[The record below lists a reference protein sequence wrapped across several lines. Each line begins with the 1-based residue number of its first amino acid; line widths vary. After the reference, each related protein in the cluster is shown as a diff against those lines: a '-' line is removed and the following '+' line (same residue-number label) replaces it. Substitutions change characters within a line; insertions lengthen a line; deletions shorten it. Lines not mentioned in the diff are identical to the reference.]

1 MPKSKVLLNEMKMDF
16 NFNTWLAIQEWMKI
30 RLNYLSLKEEDLLL
44 MQIDGFRQYL
54 YKHYDLYL
62 IHSRSSGT

>member
-30 RLNYLSLKEEDLLL
+30 RIRRIKDFLP
-44 MQIDGFRQYL
+44 
-54 YKHYDLYL
+54 
-62 IHSRSSGT
+62 